1 MGKTK
6 LVYNDDKCPKVL
18 WGEITG
24 EDDFFISFRTED
36 GNSFRI
42 NKRNIISIKDLGSK
56 NGS

>member
-6 LVYNDDKCPKVL
+6 LVYKDDNATKVL

-24 EDDFFISFRTED
+24 EDEIFISFRTED
-36 GNSFRI
+36 GNLFRI
-42 NKRNIISIKDLGSK
+42 NKQQIISIKDSRSK

>member
-1 MGKTK
+1 
-6 LVYNDDKCPKVL
+6 VL

-24 EDDFFISFRTED
+24 EDDFFISFKTED

>member
-6 LVYNDDKCPKVL
+6 LVYNDDKCTKVL

-24 EDDFFISFRTED
+24 EDAFFISFKTED
-36 GNSFRI
+36 GNMFRI